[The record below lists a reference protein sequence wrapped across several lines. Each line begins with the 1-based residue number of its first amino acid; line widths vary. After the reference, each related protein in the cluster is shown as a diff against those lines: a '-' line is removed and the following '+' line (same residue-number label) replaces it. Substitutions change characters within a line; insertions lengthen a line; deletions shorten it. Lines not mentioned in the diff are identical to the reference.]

1 MRKTIHKAGIV
12 FMCTLIPPTWGRSP
26 NSIDSLNHF
35 MDTVTVAT
43 SSSLGFDVVL
53 GRKQIHLDK

>member
-1 MRKTIHKAGIV
+1 MHEKNNPQSWNCLYVHLEPHVG
-12 FMCTLIPPTWGRSP
+12 MSP

-35 MDTVTVAT
+35 MDTVAVAT

-53 GRKQIHLDK
+53 GSKQIHPDK